1 MLSHAMQHIRV
12 LIASD
17 NPLSRKGLTTFL
29 EVEDSIEIVGQVGL
43 AELHS
48 DLLDVFLPDVV
59 LIDVINEESIAL
71 LLQGLIIP
79 YILLVENDES
89 MLHKMAEGNVL
100 PHDASLQ
107 VYSAALHAAAVGL
120 AVRSI
125 SGKALNGPFPVDMN
139 IPVDPL
145 TDREAEVLQL
155 VGQGLTNRAIGR
167 ELQIKESTVKF
178 HINGI
183 LEKLE
188 AKSRTEAY
196 AIAIRLGMIPL

>member
-1 MLSHAMQHIRV
+1 MQLIRV

-29 EVEDSIEIVGQVGL
+29 EVEDSIDIVGQAGL

-48 DLLDVFLPDVV
+48 GLFDVFLPDVV
-59 LIDVINEESIAL
+59 LIDAINEDSIAAL
-71 LLQGLIIP
+71 VQDLIIP

-89 MLHKMAEGNVL
+89 RAYKLAEGNVL

-120 AVRSI
+120 GVRYIKSR
-125 SGKALNGPFPVDMN
+125 ARNEAYPMETN
-139 IPVDPL
+139 IPVVPL
-145 TDREAEVLQL
+145 TEREAEVLQL
-155 VGQGLTNRAIGR
+155 VGQGLTNLAIGR
-167 ELQIKESTVKF
+167 ALQIKESTVKF